1 MDDAVII
8 RFELNTVKLKQK
20 HRGRT
25 VELHFE
31 NGDDVIS
38 YTVNAESHQDPQSDN
53 GLAWFR
59 HDDLPGF
66 EENDFL
72 GSTLRIKTFMVILHN
87 VFFATCYIT
96 LIFIEIKD
104 LNTIQIFITYE
115 FLLNLFCKFKA
126 GFI

>member
-1 MDDAVII
+1 MIM
-8 RFELNTVKLKQK
+8 
-20 HRGRT
+20 
-25 VELHFE
+25 
-31 NGDDVIS
+31 
-38 YTVNAESHQDPQSDN
+38 
-53 GLAWFR
+53 
-59 HDDLPGF
+59 DLPGLGMMIYLALRRMI
-66 EENDFL
+66 FL

-87 VFFATCYIT
+87 VFFAICYIT